1 MERLGDIVGRVLAGV
16 RVAMEEERAG
26 GRGYSRPASSSE
38 LAEAGGGGKAPRLAR
53 GDAHPRSSSRRMAKQ
68 ATGMAAKIS
77 IER

>member
-1 MERLGDIVGRVLAGV
+1 MERLGDIVARVLAGV
-16 RVAMEEERAG
+16 RDTMDERKAG
-26 GRGYSRPASSSE
+26 GSE
-38 LAEAGGGGKAPRLAR
+38 GPRQLAEAGGGGKAPRLAR

>member
-1 MERLGDIVGRVLAGV
+1 MERLGDIVARVLAGV
-16 RVAMEEERAG
+16 RDTMDERKAG
-26 GRGYSRPASSSE
+26 DREGPRQAARD
-38 LAEAGGGGKAPRLAR
+38 GGGDKAPARAR

>member
-1 MERLGDIVGRVLAGV
+1 MVAVRLDVLVRKVLADA
-16 RVAMEEERAG
+16 RERMEERAG
-26 GRGYSRPASSSE
+26 DRDGPRQ
-38 LAEAGGGGKAPRLAR
+38 LAEVRGGGGDAPRLAR